1 MPLVKVNDLLRHATE
16 NHYGVAAVNV
26 CNYET
31 IKWVAEAAGRERI
44 PVIIQFYPGFE
55 KYIALKHVAAIAKEF
70 AEKSE
75 VPIGVH
81 LDHSAGYG
89 IAVGGVRDG
98 FPSVMVDGSA
108 LPYEENVALT
118 AAVVQ
123 AAGVFNVDVEAELGH
138 VGSGA
143 NVDDIV
149 NADHYTNVEQ
159 AVEFVERTGCGSLA
173 VAVGNAHGAYVQTP
187 NLDFERIAALRKA
200 LPIPLV
206 LHGCSDIPHEQL
218 QESVRL
224 GMSKFNIATEYFRA
238 CYASVEKQVAAGE
251 AKGNLFGLMN
261 AAAEDAIDVVTE
273 SLASG
278 DDAAAKSAVEMTR
291 SMDQMERDIE
301 NRCLRLLLQQQPV
314 ARDLRTISAAMKMVT
329 DLQRIG
335 DQCAHI
341 AEISLLLKEQKQTRT
356 LADIRT
362 MSQKAGVMVKRSIF
376 AYVNRDTEAAQAV
389 IALDDEVDA
398 LFRTIKGELVELIAG
413 NRDEADQ
420 AIDLIIIAKY
430 LERIAD
436 HAVNIAQWA
445 IFCVTGEILG

>member
-1 MPLVKVNDLLRHATE
+1 MRKTFDAELQEL
-16 NHYGVAAVNV
+16 
-26 CNYET
+26 NYEM
-31 IKWVAEAAGRERI
+31 IDMA
-44 PVIIQFYPGFE
+44 
-55 KYIALKHVAAIAKEF
+55 
-70 AEKSE
+70 
-75 VPIGVH
+75 
-81 LDHSAGYG
+81 
-89 IAVGGVRDG
+89 
-98 FPSVMVDGSA
+98 
-108 LPYEENVALT
+108 
-118 AAVVQ
+118 
-123 AAGVFNVDVEAELGH
+123 
-138 VGSGA
+138 
-143 NVDDIV
+143 
-149 NADHYTNVEQ
+149 
-159 AVEFVERTGCGSLA
+159 
-173 VAVGNAHGAYVQTP
+173 
-187 NLDFERIAALRKA
+187 
-200 LPIPLV
+200 
-206 LHGCSDIPHEQL
+206 
-218 QESVRL
+218 
-224 GMSKFNIATEYFRA
+224 
-238 CYASVEKQVAAGE
+238 
-251 AKGNLFGLMN
+251 

-335 DQCAHI
+335 DQCANI

-356 LADIRT
+356 LA
-362 MSQKAGVMVKRSIF
+362 QKAGVMVKRSIF